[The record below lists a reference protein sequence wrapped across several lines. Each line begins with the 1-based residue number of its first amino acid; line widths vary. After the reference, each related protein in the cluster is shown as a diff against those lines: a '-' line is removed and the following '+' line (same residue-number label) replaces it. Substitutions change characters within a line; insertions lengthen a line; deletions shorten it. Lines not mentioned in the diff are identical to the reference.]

1 MFQVTAKNQLIHFWC
16 VKISIISKRCL
27 ILVQDFTDMC
37 KRGGSKST
45 KLISNKKD
53 VMFQIPDSLRTD
65 GVKEKD
71 LTGGLS
77 IERA

>member
-1 MFQVTAKNQLIHFWC
+1 
-16 VKISIISKRCL
+16 
-27 ILVQDFTDMC
+27 MC